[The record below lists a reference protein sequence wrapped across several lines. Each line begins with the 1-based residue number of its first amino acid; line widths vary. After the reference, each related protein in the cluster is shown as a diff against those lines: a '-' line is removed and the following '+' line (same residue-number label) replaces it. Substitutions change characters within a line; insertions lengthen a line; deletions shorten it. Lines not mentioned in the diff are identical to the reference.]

1 LELQVYG
8 DTKVEKDEE
17 FYVDI
22 YLPEDFPQN
31 YCVLGRSRG
40 IGLII
45 NDDMDFKVI
54 RTDGDLN
61 DSNLYTQVVN
71 RDFDYSILSHRG
83 DESNELE
90 DITLKIELLVYDH
103 WPQLH

>member
-1 LELQVYG
+1 MAKAFGDGKSYKIGVTVYG

-61 DSNLYTQVVN
+61 DSNHIHKL
-71 RDFDYSILSHRG
+71 
-83 DESNELE
+83 
-90 DITLKIELLVYDH
+90 
-103 WPQLH
+103 